1 MKKIINIG
9 YLLFITFVA
18 CQKKVPDFNAENAF
32 EHLKA
37 QCDFGPRNP
46 GSEGHRKVLD
56 YYMKTLT
63 PLADTVMT
71 QSFVEKMPRTS
82 AKGLIHAYCRLRQHF
97 LVSLQLSPESDAGLY
112 SRGS

>member
-46 GSEGHRKVLD
+46 GILGDWNPEIIYFCVR
-56 YYMKTLT
+56 
-63 PLADTVMT
+63 
-71 QSFVEKMPRTS
+71 
-82 AKGLIHAYCRLRQHF
+82 
-97 LVSLQLSPESDAGLY
+97 SL
-112 SRGS
+112 